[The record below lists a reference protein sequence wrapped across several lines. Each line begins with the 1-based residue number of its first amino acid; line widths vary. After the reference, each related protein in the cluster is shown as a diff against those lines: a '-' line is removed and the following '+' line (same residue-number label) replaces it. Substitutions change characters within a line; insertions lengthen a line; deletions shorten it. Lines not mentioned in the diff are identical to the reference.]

1 MFDSINKM
9 ENCSICHDLLVNDNG
24 GEAVLRAIKKFQ
36 ETEQNLKFDT
46 KTAQAT
52 KLKITLGNLK
62 MIFDL
67 SHCLEAYYPYFNEH
81 LLMEMD
87 TLNERMMKIG
97 AQICPECP
105 LIGYIS
111 A

>member
-1 MFDSINKM
+1 M
-9 ENCSICHDLLVNDNG
+9 ENCSICHDLLVNDSG
-24 GEAVLRAIKKFQ
+24 GEAVLRAIKKFH
-36 ETEQNLKFDT
+36 ETEKNLKYSRHIDA
-46 KTAQAT
+46 KT

-67 SHCLEAYYPYFNEH
+67 SHCLEAYSYFDEH

-105 LIGYIS
+105 LIGFIS

>member
-1 MFDSINKM
+1 M
-9 ENCSICHDLLVNDNG
+9 ENCSICHDLLVNDSG
-24 GEAVLRAIKKFQ
+24 GEAVLRAIKKFH
-36 ETEQNLKFDT
+36 ETEQNLKYSRHLDA
-46 KTAQAT
+46 KT
-52 KLKITLGNLK
+52 KLKLILDHLK

-67 SHCLEAYYPYFNEH
+67 SHCLEAYYPYYNEH

-87 TLNERMMKIG
+87 RLNERMMKIG

-111 A
+111 V

>member
-1 MFDSINKM
+1 M
-9 ENCSICHDLLVNDNG
+9 ENCSVCHDLLVNDSG
-24 GEAVLRAIKKFQ
+24 GEAVVRAIKKFH
-36 ETEQNLKFDT
+36 ETEFNLKFSRHLDA
-46 KTAQAT
+46 KT
-52 KLKITLGNLK
+52 KLKLILGNLK